1 MWRWSRVN
9 ISLPIK
15 GSNTNYLKWKY
26 EMNIIFLISED
37 LLETRASFNKEPIT

>member
-9 ISLPIK
+9 ISLSIK
-15 GSNTNYLKWKY
+15 GSNTNHLKWKY